1 MNEEVE
7 GPTTAS
13 KIISLLEDLYE
24 GLRMDTPDLP
34 PVFFKLD
41 HGRTLRAQVWGH
53 FAPNAWTADGAPR
66 HEIMIASECLAAGA
80 DQVLQT
86 VVHEAVHALAEARG
100 IQETSRQG
108 RYHNRKFVKL
118 AEELGMTYDDPKNKD
133 AKGKLV
139 PDERIGYSAVVLT
152 QETLVKTEALREWLQ
167 SEITAYRGSGKF
179 TPAPIKR
186 VTHAYAC
193 FRNEFTGG
201 VNVIQMGTTKYSK
214 LVQYLAPHT
223 LVVSEATQADVEDY
237 LEGELGL
244 PTQDEGATFKTGES
258 YYGANLA
265 TFFPELAELD
275 SFAG

>member
-1 MNEEVE
+1 MEEQ
-7 GPTTAS
+7 GSTTAS
-13 KIISLLEDLYE
+13 KIIGLLEDVYE

-53 FAPNAWTADGAPR
+53 FAPNAWTADGEPR

-100 IQETSRQG
+100 IRETSRQG
-108 RYHNRKFVKL
+108 RYHNKRFVTL
-118 AEELGMTYDDPKNKD
+118 AEELGMTYDAPKNRN
-133 AKGKLV
+133 AAGKLV

-152 QETLVKTEALREWLQ
+152 QETMVATEDLREWLQ

-179 TPAPIKR
+179 VSAPAKR

-193 FRNEFTGG
+193 FPNEFSNGW
-201 VNVIQMGTTKYSK
+201 NVIQMGTTKYAKIS
-214 LVQYLAPHT
+214 QYLSEHT
-223 LVVSEATQADVEDY
+223 VVVSEATQAD
-237 LEGELGL
+237 LEGWIEEYLDL
-244 PTQDEGATFKTGES
+244 PTQDEGFSFRNAETGADRNHE
-258 YYGANLA
+258 
-265 TFFPELAELD
+265 FFPEFGVLD
-275 SFAG
+275 VR